1 MTVRDDEELV
11 VYEYLPAWRIMPMIV
26 DMHSR
31 FPHWR
36 DQKPYEVQ
44 ASLWSLHYCDSLLPE
59 QEISAALKVLRA
71 IESQGRTAALNRRH
85 RLSRGFA

>member
-1 MTVRDDEELV
+1 MTVCHDEDLV

-36 DQKPYEVQ
+36 DLQPYEVQ
-44 ASLWSLHYCDSLLPE
+44 ASLWSLHYCDNLLPE
-59 QEISAALKVLRA
+59 QEISAALKVIRA
-71 IESQGRTAALNRRH
+71 IESQGRCAA
-85 RLSRGFA
+85 